1 MILADKIIKLRKQ
14 FGWSQEALAER
25 MNVSRQSV
33 SKWESA
39 NSIPDLNK
47 IIMLG
52 EIFGVSTDYLLLD
65 EIEEMETITQDR
77 EPGIFIMTLDDVAY
91 YLDSKRESL
100 RYLLTGVVVT
110 LFSVVPLFVL
120 LALAEGEILE
130 ITTKTAAVIGLV
142 SLLLI
147 IALGVSLLIRTSQ
160 FTDVFERF
168 EKSEFELAYGVR
180 SIYKER
186 FEAYK
191 RTYYSKMSI
200 SITLFITSCV
210 PLIITA
216 FMSGSTMLLLLMIVV
231 MMLMIGLGIVLILPV
246 STIYNAYSCVLG
258 EGDYSPKNRKQ
269 VRKAEKL
276 AVFYWPLVTAV
287 YIGWSLWTMAWG
299 ITWIIWPVAAIAYAA
314 VLGLMGLFEKVE

>member
-47 IIMLG
+47 IIMLS

-65 EIEEMETITQDR
+65 EIEETEALVGDN
-77 EPGIFIMTLDDVAY
+77 EPGLALMTLDDAAY
-91 YLDSKRESL
+91 YMNCKRENL
-100 RYLLTGVVVT
+100 RYLVKGVLLAV
-110 LFSVVPLFVL
+110 FSVVPLFIL
-120 LALAEGEILE
+120 LALAEDKILD
-130 ITTKTAAVIGLV
+130 ITTSTAAVIGLV

-147 IALGVSLLIRTSQ
+147 ISLGVSLLIRTSQ
-160 FTDVFERF
+160 FTDIFERF
-168 EKSEFELAYGVR
+168 EKNEFELAYGVR

-186 FEAYK
+186 LEAYK
-191 RTYYSKMSI
+191 RTYFGRMSI

-216 FMSGSTMLLLLMIVV
+216 FMSGSAMLLLLMIVV
-231 MMLMIGLGIVLILPV
+231 MMLMIGIGIALLLPA
-246 STIYNAYSCVLG
+246 STIYNAYNCILG
-258 EGDYSPKNRKQ
+258 EGDYSSRNRKQ
-269 VRKAEKL
+269 LRKAEKL
-276 AVFYWPLVTAV
+276 ALFYWPLVTAV